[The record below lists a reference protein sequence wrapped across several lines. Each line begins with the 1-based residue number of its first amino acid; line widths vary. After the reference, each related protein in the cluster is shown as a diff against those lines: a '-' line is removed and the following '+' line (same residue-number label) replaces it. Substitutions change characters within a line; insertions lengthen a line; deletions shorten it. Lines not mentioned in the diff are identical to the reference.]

1 MELSEK
7 EKKFIQEKFDSA
19 SNLPNFTLL
28 LNVDNEN
35 SVSILSTIDSL
46 VSQLYENWVVHI
58 RANIQLDP
66 MLAAKISELE
76 DRRIIISDSQ
86 PKSIDDWVVEISSG
100 TRLHPAALS
109 ALTYLALKDP
119 KVLVSYADHDHVD
132 TSGVFCD
139 PYMKPD
145 WNQDLLNATNYFA
158 PFVAYKKQIWEA
170 NRNDWLDENDFLINV
185 LKDMKNEQIAHLPF
199 VLSSVEIDESSSHLE
214 PVCKRITRHLPD
226 PKPKVSILV
235 PTRDQGNLLER
246 CLKTLLTVTDYAE
259 YEIILINHE
268 SSEPKAIRV
277 IQEYSAHNNF
287 RVENFS
293 GAFNFSAIMNYAA
306 SLAEGDVLVLLNN
319 DTEIVEPDW
328 LTELVSQV
336 SRPEVGV
343 AGPLLLFGDGTI
355 QHAGIHPGL
364 GGLMGHG
371 HKHLPDGSPGYF
383 NRLKAVHEVA
393 AVTGACLVIKKSIWD
408 ELGGL
413 DEKNLPV
420 AYNDV
425 DLCIK
430 ARQRGLKIIFT
441 PYSKVVHHES
451 VSRGVD
457 TPPKRNE
464 RLKGEIQA
472 MQDKWGALLY
482 FDPAY
487 SPNLILNG
495 GGFKLA
501 PIPRVL
507 PFWKDKITDYS

>member
-1 MELSEK
+1 M
-7 EKKFIQEKFDSA
+7 
-19 SNLPNFTLL
+19 
-28 LNVDNEN
+28 
-35 SVSILSTIDSL
+35 
-46 VSQLYENWVVHI
+46 
-58 RANIQLDP
+58 
-66 MLAAKISELE
+66 
-76 DRRIIISDSQ
+76 
-86 PKSIDDWVVEISSG
+86 
-100 TRLHPAALS
+100 
-109 ALTYLALKDP
+109 
-119 KVLVSYADHDHVD
+119 
-132 TSGVFCD
+132 
-139 PYMKPD
+139 
-145 WNQDLLNATNYFA
+145 
-158 PFVAYKKQIWEA
+158 
-170 NRNDWLDENDFLINV
+170 
-185 LKDMKNEQIAHLPF
+185 
-199 VLSSVEIDESSSHLE
+199 
-214 PVCKRITRHLPD
+214 
-226 PKPKVSILV
+226 
-235 PTRDQGNLLER
+235 
-246 CLKTLLTVTDYAE
+246 
-259 YEIILINHE
+259 
-268 SSEPKAIRV
+268 

-393 AVTGACLVIKKSIWD
+393 AVTGACLVIKKSTWD

-441 PYSKVVHHES
+441 PFSKVVHHES

-472 MQDKWGALLY
+472 MQDKWGL
-482 FDPAY
+482 FFI
-487 SPNLILNG
+487 LIL
-495 GGFKLA
+495 LTVQ
-501 PIPRVL
+501 I
-507 PFWKDKITDYS
+507 